1 MVLPPVMDTGL
12 RDQVAIVTG
21 AGRIGGI
28 GEAIAR
34 SLAAEGAKVVLS
46 DIGRSFE
53 RFPEYEVAPR
63 SDIEK
68 IRASLGERAE
78 IVYADVSKEKDVE
91 NLVAAT
97 VERFGRLDVLI
108 NNAGIGLGLV
118 PITELTVDAWRQNL
132 DVMALGTMLGIRE
145 AAKQMIRQGGGGAIV
160 NVASQ
165 AGKSGWPLLGAYC
178 AAKFAIVGLTQVAA
192 KELGA
197 HEITVNSV
205 CPGTVE
211 TPLLDLKGGLWEA
224 YSKLYGQPIDELKK
238 TILPQIPLGRFQT
251 PQDVADLVVFL
262 ASKQGR
268 YITGSALNTS
278 GGQAMH

>member
-1 MVLPPVMDTGL
+1 MDTRLSGK
-12 RDQVAIVTG
+12 VAVVTG

-34 SLAAEGAKVVLS
+34 TLAAEGAKVVLS

-53 RFPEYEVAPR
+53 RFPDYQVASR
-63 SDIEK
+63 SEIDT
-68 IRASLGERAE
+68 IRADLVKKGSEAE
-78 IVYADVSKEKDVE
+78 VIFADVSKEED
-91 NLVAAT
+91 VAALVRRT
-97 VERFGRLDVLI
+97 IERFGHLDVMV

-118 PITELTVDAWRQNL
+118 PITELTVEAWRQNL

-145 AAKQMIRQGGGGAIV
+145 SARQMIRQGEGGAII

-165 AGKSGWPLLGAYC
+165 AGKTGWPLLGAYC

-192 KELGA
+192 KELGR
-197 HEITVNSV
+197 HDITVNSV

-211 TPLLDLKGGLWEA
+211 TPLLDLRGGLWEA
-224 YSKLYGQPIDELKK
+224 YAKLSGQSVEELKK
-238 TILPQIPLGRFQT
+238 SILPQIPLGRFQK

-262 ASKQGR
+262 ASDQGR
-268 YITGSALNTS
+268 YITGSAINTT
-278 GGQAMH
+278 GGQEMH

>member
-1 MVLPPVMDTGL
+1 MDTGL
-12 RDQVAIVTG
+12 RGKVAIITG

-34 SLAAEGAKVVLS
+34 GLAGEGSKVVLS
-46 DIGRSFE
+46 DIGHAFE
-53 RFPEYEVAPR
+53 RFPDYEVAPR
-63 SDIEK
+63 TDIEK
-68 IRASLGERAE
+68 IRKRLVDAGSAAE

-91 NLVAAT
+91 ALVAAT
-97 VERFGRLDVLI
+97 VERFGRVDVMV

-118 PITELTVDAWRQNL
+118 PVTEITVEAWRQNL

-145 AAKQMIRQGGGGAIV
+145 SAKQMIRQGEGGAIV

-165 AGKSGWPLLGAYC
+165 AGKTGWPLLGSYC

-192 KELGA
+192 KELGG
-197 HEITVNSV
+197 HRITVNSV

-224 YSKLYGQPIDELKK
+224 YSKLNGLPVEELKK
-238 TILPQIPLGRFQT
+238 QILPQIPLGRFQT
-251 PQDVADLVVFL
+251 PEDVADLVVFL
-262 ASKQGR
+262 ASSQGR

-278 GGQAMH
+278 GGQEMH

>member
-1 MVLPPVMDTGL
+1 MDTGL
-12 RDQVAIVTG
+12 AGKVAIVTG
-21 AGRIGGI
+21 AGRVGGI
-28 GEAIAR
+28 GHAIAT
-34 SLAAEGAKVVLS
+34 SLGRERAKVVLS

-53 RFPEYEVAPR
+53 EFPEYQVAGR
-63 SDIEK
+63 SEIERNRK
-68 IRASLGERAE
+68 EIVDAGGEAE
-78 IVYADVSKEKDVE
+78 ILFADVSKEEDVKR
-91 NLVAAT
+91 LVQGA
-97 VERFGRLDVLI
+97 VERFGRVDVLV

-118 PITELTVDAWRQNL
+118 PITDLTVQAWHQNL

-145 AAKQMIRQGGGGAIV
+145 AARQMIRQGEGGAIV

-165 AGKSGWPLLGAYC
+165 AGKTGWPLLGAYC

-192 KELGA
+192 KELGS
-197 HEITVNSV
+197 HGITVNSV

-224 YSKLYGQPIDELKK
+224 YSKLYGVSVDQLKQS
-238 TILPQIPLGRFQT
+238 IMPQIPLGRFQT

-268 YITGSALNTS
+268 YITGSAVNTT
-278 GGQAMH
+278 GGQEMH

>member
-1 MVLPPVMDTGL
+1 MDTGL
-12 RDQVAIVTG
+12 RDRVAIVTG

-28 GEAIAR
+28 GEAVAR
-34 SLAAEGAKVVLS
+34 TLAAEGACVVLS
-46 DIGRSFE
+46 DIGRAFE
-53 RFPEYEVAPR
+53 RFPDYEVAPR

-68 IRASLGERAE
+68 IRESLGERTA
-78 IVYADVSKEKDVE
+78 IVYADVSKESDVE
-91 NLVAAT
+91 NLVAKT
-97 VERFGRLDVLI
+97 VERFGRVDVLV

-118 PITELTVDAWRQNL
+118 PITELSVDAWRQNL

-145 AAKQMIRQGGGGAIV
+145 AAKQMIRQGEGGAIV

-165 AGKSGWPLLGAYC
+165 AGKTGWPLLGAYC

-197 HEITVNSV
+197 HRITVNSV

-211 TPLLDLKGGLWEA
+211 TPLLELKGGLWEV
-224 YSKLYGQPIDELKK
+224 YSKLYGQPIEQLKK

-262 ASKQGR
+262 ASRQGR

-278 GGQAMH
+278 GGQEMH